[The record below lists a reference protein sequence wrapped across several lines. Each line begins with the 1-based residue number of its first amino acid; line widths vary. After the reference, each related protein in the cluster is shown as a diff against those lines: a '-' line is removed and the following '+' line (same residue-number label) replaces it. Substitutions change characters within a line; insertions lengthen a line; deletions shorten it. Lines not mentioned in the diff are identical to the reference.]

1 MFNELL
7 RKYPTHIFGLIAL
20 HKAYEGMNN
29 KEQCKYVEKRIL
41 ESASVDNSS
50 MRMLEKHGN
59 LLKETKFY
67 DLSTRPI
74 AQTQSRAI

>member
-1 MFNELL
+1 M
-7 RKYPTHIFGLIAL
+7 
-20 HKAYEGMNN
+20 
-29 KEQCKYVEKRIL
+29 VEKRIL